1 MCRYVRKV
9 KTMTESSPFLINPRE
24 AGSTR
29 IDVML
34 DADRLWLSQKPSTEL
49 FGMARAMISGPIK
62 HIFEDGQ
69 WTPGATVRLLGTVQL
84 EVEA

>member
-1 MCRYVRKV
+1 M
-9 KTMTESSPFLINPRE
+9 KTMTESSQFLINPRE

-29 IDVML
+29 INVMP
-34 DADRLWLSQKPSTEL
+34 DADGLWLSQKSSTEL
-49 FGMARAMISGPIK
+49 FGMAKAMISGTIK

-69 WTPGATVRLLGTVQL
+69 WTPGATVRLLGTVQV